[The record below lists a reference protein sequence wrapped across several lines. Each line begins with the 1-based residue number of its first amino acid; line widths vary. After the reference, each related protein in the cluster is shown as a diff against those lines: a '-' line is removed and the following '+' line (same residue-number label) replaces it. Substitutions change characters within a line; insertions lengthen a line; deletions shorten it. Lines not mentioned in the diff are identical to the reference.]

1 MELGIYI
8 FAGLGVLCLAGLI
21 SRLFEEE
28 EENEEE
34 EEE

>member
-21 SRLFEEE
+21 GRLFEE